1 MQADVTLGIAARLK
15 ALGDP
20 VRLRLLQEVSRRP
33 GGESCVCDLLDL
45 FDLSQPT
52 VSHHLRVLRESGL
65 VVSERR
71 GTWVYY
77 RVVPSALA
85 EVAEVLMESAS
96 VSGAA
101 QDCCE

>member
-1 MQADVTLGIAARLK
+1 MQSDAALSIAGRLK

-20 VRLRLLQEVSRRP
+20 VRLRLLQEISRRP

-52 VSHHLRVLRESGL
+52 VSHHLKVLRESGL
-65 VVSERR
+65 VASERR

-77 RVVPSALA
+77 RVVPTALA
-85 EVAEVLMESAS
+85 EVTEVLTEAAS